1 MQLKKICNH
10 PYLFKKSYTID
21 DNIVRMSGKFALLD
35 DILPK
40 LHVAKHR
47 VSLIFCFVTMNF

>member
-21 DNIVRMSGKFALLD
+21 DNIIRMSGKFALMD

-40 LHVAKHR
+40 LHAANHR
-47 VSLIFCFVTMNF
+47 V